1 MILIENKL
9 FFFKKITTY
18 IILCSYIL
26 FWDVKYNYL
35 SLKYSIF
42 ILFVFFLIDK
52 KIYYSLKYPLL
63 ILFLFSF
70 HLFFTNFF
78 YNIPISKDSLKGLV
92 LIFLLSLFVFHFQKE
107 ILSSIDDCIKYFPM
121 FIFISFFLSTKNSEY
136 FINLNHKC
144 SLFMLDNKFFKI
156 FFNEYSHYGMIF
168 SSIYLLNLYYLSKS
182 PKNFY
187 NIICFFII
195 VISSLLY
202 GSTTLTVGI
211 IFSSIVFLIF
221 QFKNLSKFFKISLAL
236 TTICYSSL
244 FYFKDSCFRKIS
256 DIGIYFD
263 SVVDHQN
270 HLKKNDKYQL
280 KIDSM
285 IKKKS
290 IFLEKL
296 QNCKINY
303 CSKDEIKLLN
313 FELSKLEIEINEYQ
327 LQLNKFEN
335 EKLNTS
341 FNKVNISTQV
351 IIKSL
356 ITSYNSLLSYPLGVG
371 INNYE
376 YSFFKFNKTNVKDSY
391 FSKDTFFINYND
403 AASNFPK
410 IISEFGYL
418 SLVLLLLAKIFF
430 NRSINIKYKL
440 IIFPII
446 FTQLFRAA
454 GYFNGGF
461 IILILMCFILPTNDK
476 KN

>member
-1 MILIENKL
+1 MIVIENKL

-26 FWDVKYNYL
+26 FWDVKYNFFNF
-35 SLKYSIF
+35 KYSIF
-42 ILFVFFLIDK
+42 ILLIFFLIDK

-63 ILFLFSF
+63 ILFLFSL

-78 YNIPISKDSLKGLV
+78 YNIPISKDSLKGLI
-92 LIFLLSLFVFHFQKE
+92 LIFFLSLFIFHFQKE
-107 ILSSIDDCIKYFPM
+107 ILSSIDHCIKYFPI
-121 FIFISFFLSTKNSEY
+121 FIFITFFLSTKNSEY

-144 SLFMLDNKFFKI
+144 SLLMLDNKFLKI
-156 FFNEYSHYGMIF
+156 FFEEYSHYGMIF
-168 SSIYLLNLYYLSKS
+168 STIFLLNLYYLSKS

-187 NIICFFII
+187 NVICFFII
-195 VISSLLY
+195 IISSLLY

-211 IFSSIVFLIF
+211 IFSSFVFLIF
-221 QFKNLSKFFKISLAL
+221 QFKNLSKFLKISLAL
-236 TTICYSSL
+236 TTISYSSL
-244 FYFKDSCFRKIS
+244 FYFKDTCLRKIS
-256 DIGIYFD
+256 DINIYFE
-263 SVVDHQN
+263 SIVDHQDD
-270 HLKKNDKYQL
+270 LKEYENYQL
-280 KIDSM
+280 NIDT
-285 IKKKS
+285 IDKDKS
-290 IFLEKL
+290 ITLEKL

-303 CSKDEIKLLN
+303 CSKDEIELLN
-313 FELSKLEIEINEYQ
+313 SETSKLETEIDKYK
-327 LQLNKFEN
+327 LQQKRLEN

-376 YSFFKFNKTNVKDSY
+376 YSFFKFNKTNVKESY
-391 FSKDTFFINYND
+391 FSRDTFFINYND

-430 NRSINIKYKL
+430 NQRINLKYKL
-440 IIFPII
+440 LIFPII

-461 IILILMCFILPTNDK
+461 IILILMCFILPPNDK